1 MKQLILHT
9 NAISGSLPASYAQWH
24 LQLCVLDLS
33 SNRLSSTL
41 PPQWGSIV
49 SPLFSFISLRNNKLS
64 GTLPSAWSRLRHIS
78 QLYLDTNRLSG
89 SIPASSGGGDLQVVT
104 LQNNSL
110 TGTIPSS
117 LTNGSN
123 ICILLLNDN
132 RLRGRLPPL
141 SPSLFR
147 PKCTIYS
154 GYQVSSQFRPAILV
168 HNNRLSCS
176 LPGAPLALGASR
188 HHYVGANE
196 CGNNSYP
203 RVSDLSF

>member
-1 MKQLILHT
+1 MYTRYRLYMYTHHT
-9 NAISGSLPASYAQWH
+9 YTYVTHFYTHRKHPIYALNTIHSLP
-24 LQLCVLDLS
+24 
-33 SNRLSSTL
+33 R
-41 PPQWGSIV
+41 
-49 SPLFSFISLRNNKLS
+49 
-64 GTLPSAWSRLRHIS
+64 
-78 QLYLDTNRLSG
+78 
-89 SIPASSGGGDLQVVT
+89 PASSGGGDLQVVT

-110 TGTIPSS
+110 TGTIPPS

-203 RVSDLSF
+203 QCLRPGRHMDQCASRKRPAVWCVWHVACV